1 MKRASPI
8 ITFLA
13 WGCLCSSADVT
24 GQHQVAPPKDATPN
38 VDKMVDVGGR
48 RLHTRIYGQGT
59 PAVVLLSGSRAP
71 QTYWDP
77 IVPAIAE
84 KTTVV
89 TYDRAGY
96 GKSEM
101 GSLGCDGIQS
111 MKDLKALLESTHVPG
126 PWLIVGHSL
135 GGRLA
140 RLFAFLYPGDVAGLV
155 LIDTGLWDP
164 RRPIPEAAS
173 ASDTST
179 IPSANQPASPVV
191 AQTESECNDMT
202 WRQIEAITSYPQVP
216 LSVITAGILQ
226 SPPGLDAAALQK
238 SRERH
243 RLDQEA
249 LARII
254 PGGRHITLPGIG
266 HDVIH
271 QAPEAVASAI
281 LEMIR
286 GISRSFPDSDAEEWR
301 RTYVPVFV
309 AK

>member
-1 MKRASPI
+1 
-8 ITFLA
+8 
-13 WGCLCSSADVT
+13 
-24 GQHQVAPPKDATPN
+24 
-38 VDKMVDVGGR
+38 
-48 RLHTRIYGQGT
+48 
-59 PAVVLLSGSRAP
+59 VLLSGSRAP